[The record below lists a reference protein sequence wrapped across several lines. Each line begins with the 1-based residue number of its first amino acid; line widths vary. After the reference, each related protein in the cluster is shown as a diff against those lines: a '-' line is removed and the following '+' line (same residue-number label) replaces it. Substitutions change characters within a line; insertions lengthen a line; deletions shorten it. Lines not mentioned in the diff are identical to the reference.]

1 MLGAED
7 EDEDPEESE
16 KFDEHEQEEKADAVE
31 TVEVPEE
38 VEAEEA
44 EEDEHLKLEHDAR
57 QQMRKDRPAGEP
69 ASAAQVSA
77 QEPLPDDRVKAI
89 RQAMAGF
96 TLTPPPWAAQVDEAI
111 WMQKVGKEQRSASKK
126 DPKAQRCSAA
136 CEQN

>member
-1 MLGAED
+1 MW
-7 EDEDPEESE
+7 
-16 KFDEHEQEEKADAVE
+16 QEAKTTHTGRCATAHAA
-31 TVEVPEE
+31 EE
-38 VEAEEA
+38 VEAAEA

-57 QQMRKDRPAGEP
+57 QQIQKDQRAGEP

-111 WMQKVGKEQRSASKK
+111 WMQKVGKERASSRK
-126 DPKAQRCSAA
+126 RT
-136 CEQN
+136 QNVVQQCVSRISSIWLWHLCRTPLGDL

>member
-31 TVEVPEE
+31 TVEVPEV

-57 QQMRKDRPAGEP
+57 QQMQKDRPAGEP
-69 ASAAQVSA
+69 SAAQVSA

-96 TLTPPPWAAQVDEAI
+96 TLSPPPWAAQVDEAI